1 MNRAIDGTAQV
12 GFTLIELLTALG
24 IFLIIC
30 GAAFTLLSSSQ
41 QRFKTESQVLNS
53 FQEARLA
60 MDQIV
65 RDVNDSGFPP
75 PAFNGGN
82 ATQFATAPFAWSA
95 GAGYPGAPCTIG
107 TAGGGTCATATP
119 NDTSPGDFDLIIE
132 TNPNIQDAGSQ
143 VQWIRYQ
150 LVGTTLMRGVANKVG
165 VGDPDADTSAAGVL
179 VPLVQNVVNNVCPPQ
194 IPTCQAAYPGL
205 FPGGVPVP
213 IFTYLCDNP
222 PVPQFPLPP
231 TISCISAAAGASNAP
246 ANIREVTITLIVA
259 APLPDATTGMP
270 RLVQLTGR
278 GRRMNPNL

>member
-1 MNRAIDGTAQV
+1 MSRALDGTAQA

-30 GAAFTLLSSSQ
+30 SAAFTLLSSSQ

-82 ATQFATAPFAWSA
+82 ATQFAISPFAWSVP
-95 GAGYPGAPCTIG
+95 AGYPGAPCQIG
-107 TAGGGTCATATP
+107 TAGGGTCTTAAG
-119 NDTSPGDFDLIIE
+119 DTAPGDFDLIIE
-132 TNPNIQDAGSQ
+132 TNPNPQDPSCPPLPCP

-150 LVGTTLMRGVANKVG
+150 LQVPPQVQVPTLMRGMTQKTPGAE
-165 VGDPDADTSAAGVL
+165 PDAATSGVL
-179 VPLVQNVVNNVCPPQ
+179 VPFVQNVVNNPAQ
-194 IPTCQAAYPGL
+194 
-205 FPGGVPVP
+205 P
-213 IFTYLCDNP
+213 IFSYTCDTGNIR
-222 PVPQFPLPP
+222 LPCTDP
-231 TISCISAAAGASNAP
+231 GANNAP
-246 ANIREVTITLIVA
+246 ANIRDVIVTLIVA
-259 APLPDATTGMP
+259 APLPDPRTGQP

-278 GRRMNPNL
+278 GRRINPNQ

>member
-1 MNRAIDGTAQV
+1 MSRVLDGTAQL

-41 QRFKTESQVLNS
+41 QRFKSESQVLNS

-82 ATQFATAPFAWSA
+82 PIQFATAPFAWST
-95 GAGYPGAPCTIG
+95 GAGYPGAPCNIG
-107 TAGGGTCATATP
+107 TAGGGTCTTAAGG
-119 NDTSPGDFDLIIE
+119 TSPGDFDLIIE
-132 TNPNIQDAGSQ
+132 TNPNIQDPGNP

-150 LVGTTLMRGVANKVG
+150 LVGTTLMRGVANKV
-165 VGDPDADTSAAGVL
+165 VNDDPDTATSAAGVL
-179 VPLVQNVVNNVCPPQ
+179 APLVQNVVNNGCPPQ

-231 TISCISAAAGASNAP
+231 TISCTSAAAGASNAP

-259 APLPDATTGMP
+259 APLPDATTGVP